1 MIVDVFKAKGFHT
14 YQQYFHFAPTGK
26 ITISANNA
34 QFDDGIVKA
43 NMHFV
48 TPNAKIKRKTLI
60 YSSNYNAIC
69 KNDCIKS
76 SFSALGNTSA
86 ITVIYGN
93 TAENFVPYD
102 VSFEQI
108 KTARS
113 ERHCLFPRHRAL

>member
-1 MIVDVFKAKGFHT
+1 M
-14 YQQYFHFAPTGK
+14 
-26 ITISANNA
+26 
-34 QFDDGIVKA
+34 KA
-43 NMHFV
+43 NIHFV
-48 TPNAKIKRKTLI
+48 TPNAKIKKENSI

-76 SFSALGNTSA
+76 SFFALGNTSA

-93 TAENFVPYD
+93 TAKNFVPYD

-113 ERHCLFPRHRAL
+113 EKMLNASKAAGVVIKTPKKEYTICLGEGKQ